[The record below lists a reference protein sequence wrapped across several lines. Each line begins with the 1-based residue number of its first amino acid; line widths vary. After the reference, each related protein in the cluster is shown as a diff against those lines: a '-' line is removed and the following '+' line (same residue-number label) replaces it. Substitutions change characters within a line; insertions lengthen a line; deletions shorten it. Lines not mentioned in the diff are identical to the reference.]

1 MEFVSLGAGE
11 MEVLCFPPFVLV
23 DLVGPDTADPFP
35 FNIAPCLST
44 WTVPL
49 GWSGVVASP
58 SLLGS
63 NAEDFW
69 EDGLVGLVWSVLGE
83 GVGLCPGEADWQ
95 VASGSLSFFSL
106 SDGLPDFISVLW
118 IRLGRTCL
126 AGRAAGLAGAEAGL
140 GVVGDEAADGGGRDE
155 EEEGGSGEEEGVCL
169 DWEVSGS
176 SDGLCAPSAS
186 SGAGLGF

>member
-1 MEFVSLGAGE
+1 M
-11 MEVLCFPPFVLV
+11 
-23 DLVGPDTADPFP
+23 
-35 FNIAPCLST
+35 
-44 WTVPL
+44 
-49 GWSGVVASP
+49 VASP

-63 NAEDFW
+63 NVEEFW
-69 EDGLVGLVWSVLGE
+69 EDGLVGLVWSVLRE
-83 GVGLCPGEADWQ
+83 GVVLCPSDADWQ

-118 IRLGRTCL
+118 IRQGRTCL

-155 EEEGGSGEEEGVCL
+155 EDEGGNGEEEGMCP

-176 SDGLCAPSAS
+176 SDGLLAPSAS
-186 SGAGLGF
+186 SGAGLGFCGRLPPPSLSALGAAPLLGLWYVRMVGLQT